1 MKRLAGLLIGIGLL
15 VPVVAGAQ
23 QPLGRLFFT
32 PEQRETLDA
41 RRRAG
46 VQERAAPVTIS
57 PTTRLDGVVVR
68 SQGKS
73 TVWLDGNALPD
84 GVRPEGVR
92 VRRTNDPT
100 RVRIGVGEQG
110 RYTSVRV
117 GQQVDR
123 TSGEIKD
130 PIDPGGIKVER
141 HDPPGR

>member
-1 MKRLAGLLIGIGLL
+1 MKRLALLMVATGLLGPAAAL
-15 VPVVAGAQ
+15 AQ

-46 VQERAAPVTIS
+46 VQDRSAPLPIS
-57 PTTRLDGVVVR
+57 PTTRLDGVVTR
-68 SQGKS
+68 SHGKS

-92 VRRTNDPT
+92 VLRSSDPT
-100 RVRIGVGEQG
+100 RVRVGVGEEG
-110 RYTSVRV
+110 RLTSVRV

-141 HDPPGR
+141 RAPSGR